1 MAGRGDPPS
10 LIRNTCWGSAAPEI
24 HRLPGRGERGWRCSL
39 GVGQV
44 LAVQNGNVFGTTPE
58 ERRETHVAT
67 RCRRRT
73 RLVYLCPLPPELRQV
88 PTFSSF
94 LRSQHVL
101 RSTRW
106 KVRWTENGF
115 RPDPVPKADANHV
128 HDIVNFRPKK
138 MTEKMTEGK
147 GKKKETF
154 EKDIRTSKKIILGKR
169 KKIG

>member
-88 PTFSSF
+88 PAKRTHIFLLSSF
-94 LRSQHVL
+94 A
-101 RSTRW
+101 TRFTIDPMESNDGR
-106 KVRWTENGF
+106 KMDSVPTRF
-115 RPDPVPKADANHV
+115 RKLTQ
-128 HDIVNFRPKK
+128 I
-138 MTEKMTEGK
+138 
-147 GKKKETF
+147 TF
-154 EKDIRTSKKIILGKR
+154 TIS
-169 KKIG
+169 